1 MQQLNTI
8 LESFTNFMWNKPVLI
23 LMLGGG
29 IFFTLYSRLIPFRYL
44 RHSIQILRGKYDDK
58 SDPGQITHFQALSSA
73 LASTV
78 GMGNIGGVA
87 VAIYTGG
94 PGALFW
100 MWMSAIIGMAT
111 KFFTCT
117 LSIMYRGRD
126 DRGEIQGGPM
136 YYIEEGLGKRF
147 KPLAIFFSVSGLFGC
162 LTFFQA
168 NQLSQMIRDF
178 IYSPAEMFSENPLTG
193 DAVSG
198 IIIAAVVG
206 LVVFGG
212 IRRIAQV
219 ASRLVPFMVS
229 VYMLAAIMVLFSHI
243 SEIPNLIGFIIR
255 DAFTGDA
262 VLGGAVGAV
271 IATGIRR
278 AAFSNEAGVGTE
290 AMAHGAAK
298 TKEPVREGL
307 VAMLGPMIDTII
319 VCSITA
325 LVILTSG
332 MWKAGFQ
339 SAEESIITADTESF
353 TLEIDRIQEL
363 NSPDE
368 KWLGMEFV
376 VRESPESSS
385 EDVKIVSI
393 DSILDDHTVQLNNI
407 GKSKIVVTEDSWFH
421 LNVNGVSLTTLAFDK
436 ELGIAGKILMIV
448 AVLTFSLSTMF
459 GYSYYGR
466 KCTGYLFGVRWKP
479 AYNWIYVLA
488 IVLASMIKIDIAI
501 NFVDGMFALM
511 AIPTVISTLLLAPRV
526 MQAARKYF
534 RQLEGI

>member
-1 MQQLNTI
+1 MEQLNSI
-8 LESFTNFMWNKPVLI
+8 IANFTDFMWNKPVLI

-29 IFFTLYSRLIPFRYL
+29 AFFTIYSRLVPLRFFR
-44 RHSIQILRGKYDDK
+44 HAIHILTGRYDSA

-100 MWMSAIIGMAT
+100 MWVSAVIGMAT

-126 DRGEIQGGPM
+126 ERGEVQGGPM

-147 KPLAIFFSVSGLFGC
+147 KPLAIFFSVAGLFGC

-178 IYSPAEMFSENPLTG
+178 LYKPAQLFTENPITG
-193 DAVSG
+193 DAFSG
-198 IIIAAVVG
+198 VIMAAVVG

-219 ASRLVPFMVS
+219 ASRLVPFMVG
-229 VYMLAAIMVLFSHI
+229 VYLLAAVLILFSHL
-243 SEIPNLIGFIIR
+243 SEIPDLLWLIVT
-255 DAFTGDA
+255 DAFSGNA
-262 VLGGAVGAV
+262 VLGGAVGTV

-278 AAFSNEAGVGTE
+278 AAFSNEAGIGTE

-307 VAMLGPMIDTII
+307 VAMLGPLIDTIV

-339 SAEESIITADTESF
+339 SENSMILSADDDTIV
-353 TLEIDRIQEL
+353 LNIGNIQEL
-363 NSPDE
+363 NLPDE
-368 KWLGMEFV
+368 KWLGLEFE
-376 VRESPESSS
+376 VRDLQNNQTTVTEI
-385 EDVKIVSI
+385 VKI
-393 DSILDDHTVQLNNI
+393 DSILDDNTVVLKNVSNN
-407 GKSKIVVTEDSWFH
+407 KIVINENSWFH
-421 LNVNGVSLTTLAFDK
+421 LNVNGVSLTTLAFDN
-436 ELGIAGKILMIV
+436 EFGVAGKLLMVV

-466 KCTGYLFGVRWKP
+466 KCTGYLFGVRWKSS
-479 AYNWIYVLA
+479 YNWVYVIA

-511 AIPTVISTLLLAPRV
+511 AIPTVISTVLLAPRV

-534 RQLEGI
+534 HELEN